1 MGGFHDLAT
10 VRANFR
16 CKYAFLLAPSS
27 ERLIE
32 NYTPYLT
39 NMIGVLYCIYLLLR
53 YIPRYAR
60 RKNQSCSPTYVR
72 TGMYS
77 GVPGRSTVY
86 YFAEKNQEYCTCE
99 VLVNATVVEEVHVKA
114 GFLASSCD
122 TLTLLI
128 L

>member
-39 NMIGVLYCIYLLLR
+39 NMIGVYTVYTCYSGIYHGMHVVKINHVVLR
-53 YIPRYAR
+53 
-60 RKNQSCSPTYVR
+60 TYVPVC
-72 TGMYS
+72 TPEYLE
-77 GVPGRSTVY
+77 GVQYY

-99 VLVNATVVEEVHVKA
+99 VLVTATVVEEVHVKA